1 MKNVLKYLSNLP
13 KEEALD
19 FDRALDLQLV
29 QRVLTK
35 LRGVESVV
43 GPALQENGEGS
54 LLAVLDKYQSLSQ
67 FAKSRALLAQ
77 KKKEVESYGYC
88 N

>member
-1 MKNVLKYLSNLP
+1 M
-13 KEEALD
+13 
-19 FDRALDLQLV
+19 
-29 QRVLTK
+29 
-35 LRGVESVV
+35 
-43 GPALQENGEGS
+43 GPALQETGESS